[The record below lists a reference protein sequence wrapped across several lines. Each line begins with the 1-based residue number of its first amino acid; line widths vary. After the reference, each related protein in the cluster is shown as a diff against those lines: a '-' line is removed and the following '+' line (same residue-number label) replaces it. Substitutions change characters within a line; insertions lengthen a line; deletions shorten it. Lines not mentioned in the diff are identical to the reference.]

1 MLKHQFANWFVP
13 QVREI
18 NMYRGEAV
26 ALTKVQFSAENAWRC
41 WDECKSRSDYD
52 NRRAAVDQFNQQ
64 NRWKKR
70 GMSIIPIKY
79 GIGFNIGVMSQV
91 C

>member
-1 MLKHQFANWFVP
+1 
-13 QVREI
+13 
-18 NMYRGEAV
+18 MYKGEALT
-26 ALTKVQFSAENAWRC
+26 LTKNQFSAENVQRC

-52 NRRAAVDQFNQQ
+52 NRRAAVDRFNQQ

-70 GMSIIPIKY
+70 GVAIIPIKY
-79 GIGFNIGVMSQV
+79 GIGFSESSMNQV